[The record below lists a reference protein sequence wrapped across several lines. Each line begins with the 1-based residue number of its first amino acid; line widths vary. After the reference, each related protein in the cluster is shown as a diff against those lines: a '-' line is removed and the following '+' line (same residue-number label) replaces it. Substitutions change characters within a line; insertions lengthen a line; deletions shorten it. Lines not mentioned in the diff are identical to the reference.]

1 MPASDEGREHDEGR
15 EYESRGVER
24 LTLFSDAVAAIAI
37 TLLAIDLPV
46 PAGATV
52 SVFWASVRRND
63 GHYAAF
69 LISFVVIAAAWGAH
83 HDVFRY
89 VRRTDV
95 RLRTL
100 NMVWLLTIVLNPFAT
115 RLLTWGLH
123 PSLVVHALRFGFYAL
138 LQVIESGALLAMLRH
153 MVARG
158 HLSDAGRAS
167 VGGVTR
173 QRYVMMTG
181 FGLSIPF
188 FFVTT
193 YAWLLWIIVPVLA
206 GPLSRLRGRN
216 RRRPGT
222 GETG

>member
-1 MPASDEGREHDEGR
+1 MPASDEGQ
-15 EYESRGVER
+15 EYESRGLER

-69 LISFVVIAAAWGAH
+69 LISFVVIAAAWSAH

-89 VRRTDV
+89 ARRTDA

-115 RLLTWGLH
+115 RLLTSGPH

-158 HLSDAGRAS
+158 HLSDAARPS
-167 VGGVTR
+167 VDGVTS

-206 GPLSRLRGRN
+206 GRLSRLRRN
-216 RRRPGT
+216 RRRPETGGT
-222 GETG
+222 G